1 MSPRVSVIIIFYN
14 GERYFAEA
22 IESVLAQSFQDYELL
37 LVDDGSH
44 EPATAIARDYEAR
57 HPGRVRYFEH
67 PGHANRGMSATRNL
81 GLENARGEY
90 VAFIDADDRWRPE
103 KLGQQIAIM
112 EAHPELAAVCGTV
125 NYWWSWAGTGR
136 RDVDIPTGHVRDRVV
151 QPPEASLALYPLG
164 KAAAP
169 CPSDLMLRRS
179 VVMALGGFEAHFTG
193 PRQMYEDQ
201 GFLAKLY
208 IAAPVWFSSS
218 LWLDYRQHAE
228 SIVAEVKRQGG
239 VAEVRHYFLRW
250 FETYLAE
257 RPEPVDPRVSRA
269 LARALRP
276 YRRPLLNAVIEAPG
290 RVARL
295 GRRAL
300 GKVRRALV
308 A

>member
-1 MSPRVSVIIIFYN
+1 MPRVSVIIIFYN

-22 IESVLAQSFQDYELL
+22 IDSVLAQGCQDYELL
-37 LVDDGSH
+37 LVDDGSR

-57 HPGRVRYFEH
+57 HPGRVRYLEH

-81 GLENARGEY
+81 GLANAHGEY

-103 KLGQQIAIM
+103 KLAEQIAIM
-112 EAHPELAAVCGTV
+112 DAHPEIAAVCGTV

-136 RDVDIPTGHVRDRVV
+136 RDVDVPTGHVRDRIV

-169 CPSDLMLRRS
+169 CPSDLMLRRG
-179 VVMALGGFEAHFTG
+179 VVMALGGFEEHFTG

-208 IAAPVWFSSS
+208 ITAPVWFASSV
-218 LWLDYRQHAE
+218 WLDYRQHAE
-228 SIVAEVKRQGG
+228 SIVADVKRQGG

-250 FETYLAE
+250 FEAYLAA

-269 LARALRP
+269 LSRALRP
-276 YRRPLLNAVIEAPG
+276 YRRPLLNAVIVAPG
-290 RVARL
+290 HAARL
-295 GRRAL
+295 VRRAL
-300 GKVRRALV
+300 GKLRRSLA
-308 A
+308 AG